1 MSNPGVALSV
11 SVPASPKKTQKEY
24 YRHIV
29 AIAGGSGGCRW
40 FKEEDAVCC
49 FFTSEHI
56 FLELSSVGYQKC
68 VTVLVLS
75 LSFCGVQEKQFNL

>member
-1 MSNPGVALSV
+1 MIQGRRCSLV
-11 SVPASPKKTQKEY
+11 
-24 YRHIV
+24 
-29 AIAGGSGGCRW
+29 
-40 FKEEDAVCC
+40 